1 MQLSKALHE
10 YLLYLEIEKNKSF
23 KTIENYQRY
32 LGKFID
38 FLGDMEVESIELDD
52 VRNFRHYLNHL
63 PKNLSVNTI
72 NYHLIAIRAFFKYLA
87 LRDLQVLVADKIE
100 LPKTIRPKVEFL
112 NIDEIERLR
121 QALKGDNIK
130 DIRNMAM
137 LELFFASGL
146 RISELVSLN
155 KSDIDFKT
163 KEFVIRGKGGKLRPA
178 FLTNEA
184 VEILQIYL
192 NRRKDN
198 FKPLFISFRFKPSV
212 VGNKIEIDKYRLSTY
227 RVQEI
232 IRTASKKAGIIK
244 KVTPH
249 TLRHSFATKLLNN
262 GADIRSVQE
271 MLGHSSVSTTQ
282 VYLHVTN
289 KKLKEIH
296 NKFS

>member
-1 MQLSKALHE
+1 MKLKDF
-10 YLLYLEIEKNKSF
+10 EKF
-23 KTIENYQRY
+23 
-32 LGKFID
+32 
-38 FLGDMEVESIELDD
+38 
-52 VRNFRHYLNHL
+52 
-63 PKNLSVNTI
+63 
-72 NYHLIAIRAFFKYLA
+72 
-87 LRDLQVLVADKIE
+87 
-100 LPKTIRPKVEFL
+100 
-112 NIDEIERLR
+112 
-121 QALKGDNIK
+121 LKGDTIS
-130 DIRNMAM
+130 DLRNMAI

-178 FLTNEA
+178 FLTPEA
-184 VEILQIYL
+184 CEILQIYL

-198 FKPLFISFRFKPSV
+198 FKPLFISFRFKPSF
-212 VGNKIEIDKYRLSTY
+212 VGAKIELDKFRLSTY

-232 IRTASKKAGIIK
+232 IRKASKQAGIIK

>member
-1 MQLSKALHE
+1 M
-10 YLLYLEIEKNKSF
+10 
-23 KTIENYQRY
+23 
-32 LGKFID
+32 
-38 FLGDMEVESIELDD
+38 
-52 VRNFRHYLNHL
+52 
-63 PKNLSVNTI
+63 
-72 NYHLIAIRAFFKYLA
+72 AI
-87 LRDLQVLVADKIE
+87 
-100 LPKTIRPKVEFL
+100 
-112 NIDEIERLR
+112 
-121 QALKGDNIK
+121 
-130 DIRNMAM
+130 

-178 FLTNEA
+178 FLTPEA
-184 VEILQIYL
+184 SEILQIYL

-198 FKPLFISFRFKPSV
+198 FKALFISLRFKPIF
-212 VGNKIEIDKYRLSTY
+212 VGSKIELDKFRLSTY

-232 IRTASKKAGIIK
+232 IRKASQKAGIIK

-249 TLRHSFATKLLNN
+249 TLRHSFATNLLNN

>member
-23 KTIENYQRY
+23 KTIDNYQRY

-38 FLGDMEVESIELDD
+38 FLGDVDIQEITLDD
-52 VRNFRHYLNHL
+52 IRNFRHYLNHL
-63 PKNLSVNTI
+63 PNNLSINTI
-72 NYHLIAIRAFFKYLA
+72 NYHLISIRAFFKYLA
-87 LRDLQVLVADKIE
+87 LRDFQVLVADKIE

-112 NIDEIERLR
+112 NVDEIERLR
-121 QALKGDNIK
+121 EVLKGDKIQNLR
-130 DIRNMAM
+130 DMAI

-155 KSDIDFKT
+155 KSDIDLKT

-178 FLTNEA
+178 FLTEDA
-184 VEILQIYL
+184 CHAIGIYL

-198 FKPLFISFRFKPSV
+198 FKALFISSKVKPDLITK
-212 VGNKIEIDKYRLSTY
+212 KIAIDKYRLSTY
-227 RVQEI
+227 RVQEM
-232 IRTASKKAGIIK
+232 IRMASSRAGIIK

>member
-38 FLGDMEVESIELDD
+38 FLGDVEIEKIELDD
-52 VRNFRHYLNHL
+52 VRKFRHYLNHL

-87 LRDLQVLVADKIE
+87 LRDFQVLVADKIE

-121 QALKGDNIK
+121 EVLKGDTIS
-130 DIRNMAM
+130 DLRNMAI

-178 FLTNEA
+178 FLTPEA
-184 VEILQIYL
+184 CEILQIYL

-198 FKPLFISFRFKPSV
+198 FKPLFISFRFKPSF
-212 VGNKIEIDKYRLSTY
+212 VGAKIELDKFRLSTY

>member
-10 YLLYLEIEKNKSF
+10 YLLYLEIEKNKAF

-38 FLGDMEVESIELDD
+38 FLGDIPVEEIQLDD

-87 LRDLQVLVADKIE
+87 LRDFQVLVADKIE

-121 QALKGDNIK
+121 EALKGSTVSDL
-130 DIRNMAM
+130 RNMAI

-178 FLTNEA
+178 FLTPEA
-184 VEILQIYL
+184 SEILQIYL

-198 FKPLFISFRFKPSV
+198 FKALFISLRFKPIF
-212 VGNKIEIDKYRLSTY
+212 VGSKIELDKFRLSTY

-232 IRTASKKAGIIK
+232 IRKASQKAGIIK

-249 TLRHSFATKLLNN
+249 TLRHSFATNLLNN